1 MLEREVAPDDPVP
14 LEDAR
19 SDFHRLL
26 HGMRLFKPG
35 GIALG
40 AVAWRRTGDGR
51 WAPTELEATGE
62 ARGIPWILVEG
73 EEAELVPF
81 LDAVAAPPRT
91 GPVAWA
97 LSRFQMGAGRRLEAE
112 ALTDYL
118 LALRA
123 LIDEGD
129 SSLALR
135 VAVLCAEE
143 SERRRVQRRVELAQA
158 LERFVI
164 GDGVDEDYG
173 RGHVAGPGRGGGA
186 PPAGVAARRALRLPG
201 PRSAPGGR
209 RTAAR
214 PARALRDPRR
224 VAEAR
229 APPSRH
235 TVQVDPDQLEGQL
248 GLDDAGYWSAPV

>member
-1 MLEREVAPDDPVP
+1 
-14 LEDAR
+14 
-19 SDFHRLL
+19 
-26 HGMRLFKPG
+26 MRLFKPG

-62 ARGIPWILVEG
+62 ARGVPWILVEG

-81 LDAVAAPPRT
+81 LDAVASPPRT

-164 GDGVDEDYG
+164 GDGADEDTT
-173 RGHVAGPGRGGGA
+173 RRDAGRGGGA

-201 PRSAPGGR
+201 PRPAPGGR
-209 RTAAR
+209 RAAAG
-214 PARALRDPRR
+214 PARAVRDPRR
-224 VAEAR
+224 VAEAPAAAARTADIRPGGRRSSWR
-229 APPSRH
+229 ASSDWTTRSTGRPPYRAN
-235 TVQVDPDQLEGQL
+235 DLP
-248 GLDDAGYWSAPV
+248 